1 MNRVIVIGNGFDK
14 AHGLKTGYRDFIDG
28 YWEQVTSSIYNGYKL
43 YLLQQWGVWN
53 DPAPYEDE
61 FVKSY
66 VTYSRTS
73 EKGCQ
78 EQIERPYGNDPYS
91 DLCDFVIKF
100 NSNNLTG
107 NTLHVTFKNEFFKRI
122 SERCS
127 LMNWL
132 DIENEY
138 YAQLKE
144 LLTEHDATLRH
155 EKVRKLNLDF
165 DAVRKRLVSYLSEIV
180 PEIELKPF
188 PSIQDVFSSQIRP
201 IEVACGK
208 QRLFIDSIIGGIIQ
222 LGKGDDGIVKT
233 DVVSEDKKEDPDY
246 LFCRSKEEENR
257 HYVLKRLKD
266 DYLRRDHCTPVHTLI
281 LNFNYTRMAE
291 KLYARE
297 KDEVINIHG
306 ELDNPRNPIIFG
318 YGDELDEDY
327 KRIEKLQDNDF
338 LENIK
343 SVRYHETSNYKKLL
357 DFLESAPYQV
367 ITMGH
372 SCGNSDRTLLNTLFE
387 HPNCISVKVYYH
399 QREDGTDDYSN
410 LIRNLS
416 RNFNDKAAMRD
427 TVVNKEMCSP
437 LVPL

>member
-14 AHGLKTGYRDFIDG
+14 AHGLKTGYRDFFDN
-28 YWEQVTSSIYNGYKL
+28 YWETVISKIFSNYQLWIAKNFGTLSRPS
-43 YLLQQWGVWN
+43 
-53 DPAPYEDE
+53 PYDDC
-61 FVKSY
+61 FINLKVIKGKSA
-66 VTYSRTS
+66 VIMPKFC
-73 EKGCQ
+73 EG
-78 EQIERPYGNDPYS
+78 IDPYN
-91 DLCDFVIKF
+91 DLCGFIVKLNADNDFAY
-100 NSNNLTG
+100 
-107 NTLHVTFKNEFFKRI
+107 TLHLTFKNEFFKHI

-144 LLTEHDATLRH
+144 LLAENNAMLRH

-165 DAVRKRLVSYLSEIV
+165 DAVKKRLVSYLSEIV

-188 PSIQDVFSSQIRP
+188 PSIQDVFSSQIQP

-208 QRLFIDSIIGGIIQ
+208 QRLFIDSIISGIIQ

-257 HYVLKRLKD
+257 LYVLKRLKD

-281 LNFNYTRMAE
+281 LNFNYTRTAE
-291 KLYARE
+291 KLYARK
-297 KDEVINIHG
+297 KDEIINIHG

-357 DFLESAPYQV
+357 DFIESDPYQV

-399 QREDGTDDYSN
+399 QREDGTDDYTAVSYTH
-410 LIRNLS
+410 LTLPTTER
-416 RNFNDKAAMRD
+416 
-427 TVVNKEMCSP
+427 V
-437 LVPL
+437 